1 MALNSYIFDFFL
13 PRSIPIM
20 YFSIL
25 LILTGGSRLLL
36 KEIHFSTNNFI
47 RKSIIIYGAGNKG
60 RQILN
65 SLIYNPQYKPLF
77 FVDDNPNL
85 QHTLIQ
91 DLPVYSFEKAKQKIN
106 EMKIK
111 LMILS
116 FSEGS
121 NTFKSKIL
129 NELKDISIEFFSLN
143 DYENLS
149 KRKINFNSLKTFSIE
164 DLLNRSSILPKIK
177 LMENHIRNKTI
188 FVSGGGGSIGS
199 QICKEIIHYQPKNI
213 IFLDNSEF
221 AIYKITNKLEQ
232 IKKKRSILQ
241 ICIQFLVMF

>member
-1 MALNSYIFDFFL
+1 MLNNFLNYIFSLNRKIKVFIQLCFDASLIFISFFLAMTLRLNHINFLNNDEFFLNLALLIFLSLITYYKLNFYKAVIRFISGKFLKNVFLGVFFSGIYMALNSYIFDFFL

-36 KEIHFSTNNFI
+36 KEIHFSTNNYI

-121 NTFKSKIL
+121 NTFKSK
-129 NELKDISIEFFSLN
+129 
-143 DYENLS
+143 Y
-149 KRKINFNSLKTFSIE
+149 
-164 DLLNRSSILPKIK
+164 
-177 LMENHIRNKTI
+177 LMN
-188 FVSGGGGSIGS
+188 
-199 QICKEIIHYQPKNI
+199 
-213 IFLDNSEF
+213 
-221 AIYKITNKLEQ
+221 
-232 IKKKRSILQ
+232 
-241 ICIQFLVMF
+241 